1 MDVFVQ
7 DRCHR
12 DHCKYFHPPPHIK
25 EQLVTAGKQFGAMMS
40 GCYPVPAYQPNL
52 PVSTHP
58 PPTVRYL
65 VNWLHWEVLSLSSLT
80 GSTGKCL
87 VTLLTSPTA
96 E

>member
-40 GCYPVPAYQPNL
+40 GCYPVPAYQPTL
-52 PVSTHP
+52 PVSSP

-65 VNWLHWEVLSLSSLT
+65 APQLVYL

-87 VTLLTSPTA
+87 VTLLNLSNC
-96 E
+96 